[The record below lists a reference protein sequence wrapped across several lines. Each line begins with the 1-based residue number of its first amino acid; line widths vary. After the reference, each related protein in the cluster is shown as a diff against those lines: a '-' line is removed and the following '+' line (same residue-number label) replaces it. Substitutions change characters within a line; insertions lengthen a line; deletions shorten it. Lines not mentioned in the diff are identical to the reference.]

1 MTQNSR
7 IKTVLSIQTENVK
20 IASEIIERLTG
31 TPPYKNKSC
40 EHNVGV
46 FDADDNPNLQ
56 FSVTIESESS
66 GKPNESW
73 KDVITFL
80 KVAGEIATKCHDV
93 NFTTTTIGNG
103 CNTSA
108 WVGSVYKKTITRATV
123 DREMQDQALR
133 HKLSK
138 IESILNGDDE

>member
-1 MTQNSR
+1 M
-7 IKTVLSIQTENVK
+7 IKTVLSIQTESVK

-46 FDADDNPNLQ
+46 FDSEESWQNPNLQ
-56 FSVTIESESS
+56 FSVTIESELSE
-66 GKPNESW
+66 KPSQSW
-73 KDVITFL
+73 EDVITFL

-93 NFTTTTIGNG
+93 EFTTRTIGNG
-103 CNTSA
+103 CHTNA
-108 WVGSVYKKTITRATV
+108 WVGSLYKKTLTRATV

-133 HKLSK
+133 NKLSK
-138 IESILNGDDE
+138 IESIINEDDA

>member
-1 MTQNSR
+1 M
-7 IKTVLSIQTENVK
+7 IKTVMSIQTENVK

-56 FSVTIESESS
+56 FSVTIESKSN
-66 GKPNESW
+66 GMPNPSW
-73 KDVITFL
+73 EDVITFL
-80 KVAGEIATKCHDV
+80 KVAGEIATKCRDV
-93 NFTTTTIGNG
+93 EFKTETVGNG

-108 WVGSVYKKTITRATV
+108 WVGSIYRGTISRATV
-123 DREMQDQALR
+123 DREMQDQSLR
-133 HKLSK
+133 NKLSK
-138 IESILNGDDE
+138 IESIINGDDA